1 VSENEERLVEY
12 YFQIVEKGLKEE
24 GIWGETVRRFPPSA
38 IREAVRR
45 IVERCIE
52 TYWPLENV
60 DWRTVFEKLK
70 DHGSVESFIKDLE
83 EKREIPPSPEEEARE
98 YTLRE
103 LAEAAA
109 RLKQRVLE
117 EKEYEKLL
125 SAHREVTSIRKKLNE
140 VEKERDEWRKKY
152 EEIAKKY
159 VEETE
164 SLKREIESLK
174 REIEKLKAAPP
185 PPTPPPTPAAVKL
198 TPEDEEKL
206 EKLFKHILISE
217 IGKVPKGAIEEFA
230 RELEAARF
238 LPYNEAAKVIEM
250 LAREIAGRERAE
262 RRRPPAVAP
271 EVAPPAVERA
281 PPAAAVGVKVSPPGA
296 PISPMKFPRRLA
308 SEEIKPFWDAF
319 VYELTSVGL
328 NPEDYMEY
336 FIRFRDA
343 WYSNWLAVL
352 RAFNDMIEDIKAGK
366 PPREYLRVPTHAW
379 KEIPR
384 DPVLHLL
391 WLQVARSMDQLIELL
406 NANGVYVTPQ
416 EVTLIVKNEWKKGD
430 KMSSW
435 LKFTPREYLKKIL
448 GVEPSDP

>member
-1 VSENEERLVEY
+1 MSENVERLVEY

-98 YTLRE
+98 YALRE

-125 SAHREVTSIRKKLNE
+125 SAHREVTSIRKKLHE

-152 EEIAKKY
+152 EETAKKY

-217 IGKVPKGAIEEFA
+217 IGKVPKEAIEEFA
-230 RELEAARF
+230 RELENLRA
-238 LPYNEAAKVIEM
+238 LSYEEAAKIIQL
-250 LAREIAGRERAE
+250 LALEIAEREKAPKVLPPMPEKCPIDGSPIREVTRVPIGPVPVRLTAE
-262 RRRPPAVAP
+262 EEEFRRRVGLPVPERELVWVDVPPTMKVYACEMDHLFERDPATGRLIQRTP
-271 EVAPPAVERA
+271 EYVYRKILRETAALRKAAYPEEAAPPAPVYYYL
-281 PPAAAVGVKVSPPGA
+281 PP
-296 PISPMKFPRRLA
+296 
-308 SEEIKPFWDAF
+308 
-319 VYELTSVGL
+319 
-328 NPEDYMEY
+328 
-336 FIRFRDA
+336 
-343 WYSNWLAVL
+343 
-352 RAFNDMIEDIKAGK
+352 
-366 PPREYLRVPTHAW
+366 PPRPMRLQNAWWDWLERVKGLT
-379 KEIPR
+379 KEQFMALSWEEKERIR
-384 DPVLHLL
+384 
-391 WLQVARSMDQLIELL
+391 
-406 NANGVYVTPQ
+406 
-416 EVTLIVKNEWKKGD
+416 KEWGEWVRRTGGRGD
-430 KMSSW
+430 
-435 LKFTPREYLKKIL
+435 
-448 GVEPSDP
+448 